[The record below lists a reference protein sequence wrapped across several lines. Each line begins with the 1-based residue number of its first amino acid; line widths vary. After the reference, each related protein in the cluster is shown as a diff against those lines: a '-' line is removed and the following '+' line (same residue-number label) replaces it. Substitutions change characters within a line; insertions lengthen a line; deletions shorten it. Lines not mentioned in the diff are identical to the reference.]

1 MFSGKSEDY
10 KYFLDISISICTI
23 DFSQTSK
30 AKVDRMKSVPLN
42 LISFSYFIRNY
53 IGFYHLDMAFYTHI
67 AVQNLAESK
76 LDIALPDIRTEIF
89 DTRVN

>member
-1 MFSGKSEDY
+1 MY
-10 KYFLDISISICTI
+10 LTTY
-23 DFSQTSK
+23 
-30 AKVDRMKSVPLN
+30 
-42 LISFSYFIRNY
+42 
-53 IGFYHLDMAFYTHI
+53 I